1 MHYRVLLSTLTLL
14 LLSNLAMALKVM
26 VSKAG
31 TACANGIYMQ
41 QSPSLIP
48 AGFAKVCRKSR
59 WNTEDMWAQ
68 LTNGKT
74 PWYLKEDDDAYIY
87 YNVGDNKWWIDAP
100 EGHGLY
106 TSVALND
113 DPFPPSRGYEE
124 LGGADLPLPEVV
136 SIDSNEM

>member
-1 MHYRVLLSTLTLL
+1 MHWRVLIATVTPLL
-14 LLSNLAMALKVM
+14 IPLAMALKVV

-48 AGFAKVCRKSR
+48 TGFAKVCRKSR

-68 LTNGKT
+68 LTNGRT
-74 PWYLKEDDDAYIY
+74 PWYLKEDDGYIY

-113 DPFPPSRGYEE
+113 DPFPPSGGYEG

-136 SIDSNEM
+136 SMDSDDM